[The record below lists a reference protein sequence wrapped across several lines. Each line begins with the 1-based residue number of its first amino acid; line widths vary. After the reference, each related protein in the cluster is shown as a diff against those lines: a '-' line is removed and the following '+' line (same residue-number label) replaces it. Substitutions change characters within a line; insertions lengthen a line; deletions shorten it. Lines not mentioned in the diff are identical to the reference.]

1 MGAASLLRGAWASA
15 KHGIACIIGISAGF
29 CGKHEACSDFVYVSD
44 GRPLQACSP
53 SGTRA
58 GCAGV
63 RDDGRNW
70 TVRLLRV
77 GLGAVLSAT
86 PPVSWAL
93 PRACSDGTGLQALG
107 SRDRRR
113 RASPQSMRV
122 RRLCRE
128 LALVSCRSRGPI
140 LTSYF
145 ALCRERCSPPSGCGV
160 RSTSTTSSC
169 RSPSTAPGP
178 RGTRTLTTAR
188 GKLSIGVAARG
199 RKHHRRSLRPGLR
212 TTGFR
217 FTQIN
222 LLRSCFCGRS
232 DPDTYGL

>member
-1 MGAASLLRGAWASA
+1 MRALACAGACL
-15 KHGIACIIGISAGF
+15 
-29 CGKHEACSDFVYVSD
+29 VN
-44 GRPLQACSP
+44 
-53 SGTRA
+53 
-58 GCAGV
+58 GCAGWAGPAPWVVGLPLEHQGHECGSPEHRVPAHMCLRRPRGDLQRHGGASHSQDASWLLPMLMCFPAGV
-63 RDDGRNW
+63 RHQQRGARIAQLLLA
-70 TVRLLRV
+70 TRGLTSVRLCGV
-77 GLGAVLSAT
+77 QT
-86 PPVSWAL
+86 
-93 PRACSDGTGLQALG
+93 
-107 SRDRRR
+107 
-113 RASPQSMRV
+113 
-122 RRLCRE
+122 
-128 LALVSCRSRGPI
+128 
-140 LTSYF
+140 
-145 ALCRERCSPPSGCGV
+145 RCSRLFGCGV

-199 RKHHRRSLRPGLR
+199 HKHHRRSLRPGLR

>member
-1 MGAASLLRGAWASA
+1 MGV
-15 KHGIACIIGISAGF
+15 
-29 CGKHEACSDFVYVSD
+29 CGKHEACSDFVCVAD

-53 SGTRA
+53 KDA
-58 GCAGV
+58 
-63 RDDGRNW
+63 
-70 TVRLLRV
+70 V
-77 GLGAVLSAT
+77 GLRGGQRRRAKLDRAAPACWPWGCPFSD

-93 PRACSDGTGLQALG
+93 PRACSEGTGLQALG
-107 SRDRRR
+107 AGDRRR

-140 LTSYF
+140 LTPFF

-199 RKHHRRSLRPGLR
+199 HKHHRRSLRPGLR

-222 LLRSCFCGRS
+222 LLRSCFC
-232 DPDTYGL
+232 